1 MDVDAS
7 NWNCADSM
15 EELEVCK
22 IILRMAAGEGSKV
35 ELTQTARPRLAK
47 RKRDLDNDFVYEDD
61 EEVNLPR

>member
-35 ELTQTARPRLAK
+35 ELTQTARAKAGEAQEGSRQRLCL
-47 RKRDLDNDFVYEDD
+47 RG
-61 EEVNLPR
+61 